1 MRLPFESVSEAFLLQ
16 GHPWKCWMLIALLKH
31 VLASGVGSTAISF
44 LPQFFF
50 LHLLFFLFVCF
61 KSRLI
66 Y

>member
-50 LHLLFFLFVCF
+50 FTFTFFCLFVF
-61 KSRLI
+61 LNQD
-66 Y
+66 

>member
-50 LHLLFFLFVCF
+50 FLHLLFFVCLFF
-61 KSRLI
+61 
-66 Y
+66 